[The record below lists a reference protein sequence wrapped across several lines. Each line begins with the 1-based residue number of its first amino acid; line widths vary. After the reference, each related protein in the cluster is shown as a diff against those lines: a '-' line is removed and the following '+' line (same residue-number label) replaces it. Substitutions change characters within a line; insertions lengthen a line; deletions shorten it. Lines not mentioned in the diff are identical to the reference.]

1 MNSFDLTSP
10 RPYEASHPWICFKAN
25 MREATPGL
33 WIMLGECHSKCEHL
47 AGVPLDPQIGKEL
60 HAVYLAKGIAATT
73 AIEGNTLT
81 EEQVRER
88 IEGGGRELGP
98 SQQYL
103 GREIDNILAACN
115 SVLEGIMGGAPL
127 ELAPSRIKELNR
139 LVLDGLAVDER
150 GARPGEVRRYSVGV
164 GRYRGAPWEDCEYL
178 LERLCDWLNGPEFSA
193 PAGMEILYAILK
205 AVLAH
210 LYIAWIHPFGDGNGR
225 TARLVE
231 VQILLA
237 SGVPSPAAQLLSNH
251 YNKTRTQY
259 YRHLDLARGDV
270 RRFIEYAIEGFRDG
284 LRGQIES
291 VRQHQWHVS
300 WINHVHRAFD
310 NLKGSNNI
318 RRKHLTLDLSEALE
332 PVPYSKLIELSP
344 RVAVAYKDL
353 APRTLSRDIEEL
365 ERLELVVVEGKW
377 VRAKKERVLAFLPVR
392 ARR

>member
-1 MNSFDLTSP
+1 
-10 RPYEASHPWICFKAN
+10 
-25 MREATPGL
+25 
-33 WIMLGECHSKCEHL
+33 
-47 AGVPLDPQIGKEL
+47 
-60 HAVYLAKGIAATT
+60 
-73 AIEGNTLT
+73 
-81 EEQVRER
+81 
-88 IEGGGRELGP
+88 
-98 SQQYL
+98 
-103 GREIDNILAACN
+103 
-115 SVLEGIMGGAPL
+115 
-127 ELAPSRIKELNR
+127 
-139 LVLDGLAVDER
+139 
-150 GARPGEVRRYSVGV
+150 
-164 GRYRGAPWEDCEYL
+164 
-178 LERLCDWLNGPEFSA
+178 
-193 PAGMEILYAILK
+193 
-205 AVLAH
+205 
-210 LYIAWIHPFGDGNGR
+210 
-225 TARLVE
+225 
-231 VQILLA
+231 
-237 SGVPSPAAQLLSNH
+237 
-251 YNKTRTQY
+251 
-259 YRHLDLARGDV
+259 V